1 MRPLILS
8 SLVLAAIA
16 LAEVAAQQ
24 PPRLI
29 VIVVADQ
36 FRADYLT
43 TFASHWRAG
52 LRTLTTEGA
61 VFQRA
66 EYPYRHT
73 DTCAGHFTI
82 GTGTLPRT
90 HGMVS
95 DAWWDAESKRS
106 IECTDDEKAQ
116 PVTYGL
122 ASKIGK
128 SARRLLVPTLAD
140 ELRSQK
146 PGARVVTLSLKS
158 RSAIGLA
165 GHGGDAVTWFE
176 ETPGVG
182 SFMTSTAFSAKPVAA
197 VASFVERDSFEKD
210 FDKTWALRD
219 PEDQYRSQDA
229 GIGERPRA
237 PRIGLFPHAM
247 KGLTNNRNDAFS
259 LWRESP
265 FADAYLG
272 RMAAA
277 LVDAY
282 ALGQRDGTDFLGV
295 GFSATDTV
303 GHPFGPDSR
312 ELEDTVARLDDAIGA
327 LIAHLDAKV
336 GRSNYVLAFSADHGV
351 APIPVTMGGG
361 TVASDDVRERI
372 EVVMTR
378 HFGKAATRWVI
389 AGGSQPT
396 LAEGAMARLV
406 AQPAVMAEVARAA
419 ESVPGV
425 ERLLRTDTLSETSR
439 DALIRMA
446 ALSYMTGRSGD
457 FVIIPKR
464 NWLIAGRAGLAGTNH
479 GSPYEYDRHVPL
491 ILLGG
496 GIKAGRYDRASTP
509 ADIAPTLARLANV
522 KMSKAEGRVLL
533 EGLR

>member
-1 MRPLILS
+1 MRRLL
-8 SLVLAAIA
+8 LATLLLAALC
-16 LAEVAAQQ
+16 LAAPAAQQ
-24 PPRLI
+24 PPRLL
-29 VIVVADQ
+29 VVVVADQ

-43 TFASHWRAG
+43 TFAPHWRAG
-52 LRTLTTEGA
+52 VRTMLAEGA
-61 VFQRA
+61 VFRRA

-90 HGMVS
+90 HGMIA
-95 DAWWDAESKRS
+95 DAWWDAESRRN

-122 ASKIGK
+122 ASKLGK

-140 ELRSQK
+140 ELRQQK
-146 PGARVVTLSLKS
+146 PGARVASLSLKS

-165 GHGGDAVTWFE
+165 GRAGDAVTWFE

-182 SFMTSTAFSAKPVAA
+182 SFMTSTAFSAQPVSA
-197 VASFVERDSFEKD
+197 VKAFLDRDSFEKD
-210 FDKTWALRD
+210 FGRVWGLRD
-219 PEDQYRSQDA
+219 PEDLYRSADA

-237 PRIGLFPHAM
+237 PRIGLFPHVT
-247 KGLTNNRNDAFS
+247 KPLTDSRNDAFT

-265 FADAYLG
+265 FPDEYLA
-272 RMAAA
+272 RMAIH
-277 LVDAY
+277 LVDAF
-282 ALGQRDGTDFLGV
+282 ALGQRQGTDFLGV

-312 ELEDTVARLDDAIGA
+312 ELEDTAARLDDALGA
-327 LIAHLDAKV
+327 LIRHLDAKI
-336 GRSNYVLAFSADHGV
+336 GRANYVLAFSADHGV
-351 APIPVTMGGG
+351 APIPVTHGGG
-361 TVASDDVRERI
+361 LVAADDVRERI
-372 EVVMTR
+372 EVVLTR
-378 HFGKAATRWVI
+378 HFGKAPTRWLVT
-389 AGGSQPT
+389 GGSQPL

-406 AQPAVMAEVARAA
+406 AQPEVMAEVERAA

-439 DALIRMA
+439 DPLIRMA
-446 ALSYMTGRSGD
+446 ALSHMRGRGGD
-457 FVIIPKR
+457 FVIVPKR
-464 NWLIAGRAGLAGTNH
+464 YWLVTGRAGVAGTNH

-496 GIKAGRYDRASTP
+496 GIRAGRNDRAATP
-509 ADIAPTLARLANV
+509 ADIAPTLAKLAQV
-522 KMSKAEGRVLL
+522 RMSKAEGRVL
-533 EGLR
+533 EEALR